1 MFKTE
6 LESTLSVLVVLVK
19 RCSKM
24 SQGLL
29 VVVVLI
35 SQSLAVEVLPINSCS
50 NIGQR
55 PAVLKSCS
63 IICQY
68 QGLVVL
74 IKSCS
79 TICRNLA

>member
-1 MFKTE
+1 
-6 LESTLSVLVVLVK
+6 
-19 RCSKM
+19 M
-24 SQGLL
+24 SQSLL

-55 PAVLKSCS
+55 PAVLKSCW

>member
-24 SQGLL
+24 SQSLL

>member
-1 MFKTE
+1 
-6 LESTLSVLVVLVK
+6 
-19 RCSKM
+19 M
-24 SQGLL
+24 SQSLL

-50 NIGQR
+50 NIGQC
-55 PAVLKSCS
+55 PAVLKRCS
-63 IICQY
+63 IICQC

-79 TICRNLA
+79 KICRNLE